1 MSILRVDTIA
11 PLTGDSM
18 TISGSLLFTAISGSF
33 SGSFSGN
40 GSGLTGI
47 TSSAGTAS
55 YIELSNV
62 NGSASLATR
71 LTGLESFSSSLDAT
85 FATDA
90 QLNAATSSLSGSI
103 SSLSS
108 SFLAYTSSQNALN
121 STFATTGSNVFQGL
135 QTISGSLIVTGSI
148 TALSASITYLETV
161 YQTSSIIFSSGSNI
175 LGDASND
182 VQTLFGTVD
191 IKTGPLLV
199 TGSINATQ
207 GFTGSFTGS
216 LTGTATSASTA
227 FARARSTT
235 WLASL
240 ARRMRPASSVFRT
253 ARNAF
258 KIRPNSAPVNSNLSS
273 GVHV

>member
-216 LTGTATSASTA
+216 LTGTATSASYAVSASHVIGGVDPFPYTGCEIIKA
-227 FARARSTT
+227 FLKEFHRSI
-235 WLASL
+235 
-240 ARRMRPASSVFRT
+240 RRSI
-253 ARNAF
+253 
-258 KIRPNSAPVNSNLSS
+258 K
-273 GVHV
+273 GVVIVKF